1 MGIIASIIGGLIV
14 GALARL
20 FLKGKQP
27 MGILITIILGIVG
40 AVIGYYIAQALGV
53 ANTNGIDWI
62 RWIISIVVAMI
73 AISIYLAIANKKS
86 VRS

>member
-1 MGIIASIIGGLIV
+1 MGVIGAIIGGAIV

-27 MGILITIILGIVG
+27 MGILITIVLGIVG
-40 AVIGYYIAQALGV
+40 AVVGYYIAAALGV
-53 ANTNGIDWI
+53 AQTNGIDWI
-62 RWIISIVVAMI
+62 RWIISVVVAMI
-73 AISIYLAIANKKS
+73 LISIYLAIANRRS

>member
-1 MGIIASIIGGLIV
+1 MGIIASIIGGIIV

-20 FLKGKQP
+20 FMKGKQP
-27 MGILITIILGIVG
+27 MGILITIVLGIIG

-53 ANTNGIDWI
+53 ATTNGIDWI
-62 RWIISIVVAMI
+62 RWAISIVVAMI
-73 AISIYLAIANKKS
+73 LIAIYLAVTNRKS

>member
-1 MGIIASIIGGLIV
+1 MGVIGAIIGGAIV

-27 MGILITIILGIVG
+27 MGILITIVLGIIG
-40 AVIGYYIAQALGV
+40 AVIGYYIAAALGV
-53 ANTNGIDWI
+53 AQTNGIDWI
-62 RWIISIVVAMI
+62 RWIISVVVAMI
-73 AISIYLAIANKKS
+73 LISIYLAVANRRS

>member
-1 MGIIASIIGGLIV
+1 MGIIASIIGGIIV

-40 AVIGYYIAQALGV
+40 TVIGYYIAQALGV